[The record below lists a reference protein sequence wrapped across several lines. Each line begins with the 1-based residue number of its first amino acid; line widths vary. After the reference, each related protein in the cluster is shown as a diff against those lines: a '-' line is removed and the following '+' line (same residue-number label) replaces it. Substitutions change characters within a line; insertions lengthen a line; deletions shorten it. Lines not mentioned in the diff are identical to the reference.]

1 MTTTSEDTRLEFER
15 LNDTGRRRVKTG
27 VFCFSYPDSPTSFNA
42 VCIDFG
48 LTGHGRTFES
58 AQEDL
63 HRVVDVFMESS
74 RESGILEDV
83 LNAPD
88 NADAVWHYRKI
99 KAIFSIAIAMARGF
113 MFVARVQRFWL
124 GELEEYREHP
134 HALAC

>member
-1 MTTTSEDTRLEFER
+1 MTTATADTRLELSR
-15 LNDTGRRRVKTG
+15 LNETGRRRVETG
-27 VFCFSYPDSPTSFNA
+27 VFCFGYPDSSTSFSA

-48 LTGHGRTFES
+48 LTGHGRTFEN
-58 AQEDL
+58 AQADL
-63 HRVVDVFMESS
+63 HRVVDAFFESS

-88 NADAVWHYRKI
+88 NAEAARHYHKI
-99 KAIFSIAIAMARGF
+99 KAIFSIAIALARAI